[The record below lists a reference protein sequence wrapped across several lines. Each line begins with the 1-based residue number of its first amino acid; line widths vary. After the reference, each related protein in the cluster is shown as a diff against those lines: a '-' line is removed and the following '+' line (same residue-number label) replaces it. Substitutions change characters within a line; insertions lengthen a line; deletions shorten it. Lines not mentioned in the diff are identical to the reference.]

1 MPFIRPAYALC
12 ALSLFAIA
20 GHAQTTTPAVST
32 VVAFNISNP
41 YGNLVRAADGA
52 LYGVAAPAT
61 AVAGGIVYRSAIDGS
76 DVKTIYQLTPDDA
89 FTPQGGLLIG
99 SDGLLYGTTKYGR
112 AGEANSTGTIFRL
125 STSGTGFTVLHRFQ
139 ASPAATSDFSVI
151 NTDGALPEAELIEGT
166 DGYLY
171 GVARAGG
178 PNGRGSI
185 FKIAKDGNGFAVLHT
200 FAANTSTTAGQ
211 VVNVDGAHPV
221 GQLVQGADGY
231 LYGTTSAGGTNGN
244 GTVFRIAF
252 DGAGFQVLRQFSATV
267 KDAETGFAENSDGA
281 APQAGLTN
289 GNDGLLYGVTSSGG
303 TNGLGVIFSI
313 TPDGSTY
320 TVMHTFAGPDGAA
333 PSAELL
339 LGSDGKL
346 YAATAA
352 GGVDSNGET
361 TSFGTIFSIDRA
373 GTGFARLYSFDG
385 SDGTTPATKLL
396 EISSGR
402 FIGTASAGG
411 RCGYGT
417 IYNYSA
423 AGDEVDGNTK
433 CGSSNNNDNGG
444 GSTGAGFLVLLGGLA
459 WARRRLR

>member
-20 GHAQTTTPAVST
+20 THAQTTTPAVST
-32 VVAFNISNP
+32 VLAFNISNP
-41 YGNLVRAADGA
+41 YGNLVRAADGV

-76 DVKTIYQLTPDDA
+76 NVKTIYQLTPDDA
-89 FTPQGGLLIG
+89 YTPQGGLLIG

-125 STSGTGFTVLHRFQ
+125 STAGTGFTVLHRFQ
-139 ASPAATSDFSVI
+139 ASAAANSDFSVI

-171 GVARAGG
+171 GVTRAGG
-178 PNGRGSI
+178 PNGRGAI
-185 FKIAKDGNGFAVLHT
+185 FKMAKDGTGFAVLHT
-200 FAANTSTTAGQ
+200 FAANTATTVGQ
-211 VVNVDGAHPV
+211 VVNADGAHPV

-231 LYGTTSAGGTNGN
+231 FYGTTSAGGTNGN

-267 KDAETGFAENSDGA
+267 IDATTGFAENADGA
-281 APQAGLTN
+281 APLAGLTN
-289 GNDGLLYGVTSSGG
+289 GNDGLLYGVTRSGG
-303 TNGLGVIFSI
+303 TNGLGVIFSM

-320 TVMHTFAGPDGAA
+320 TVMHTFDGPDGAV
-333 PSAELL
+333 PSGELL

-346 YAATAA
+346 YGATSA
-352 GGVDSNGET
+352 GGVNSNGET
-361 TSFGTIFSIDRA
+361 TAFGTIFSIDRA
-373 GTGFARLYSFDG
+373 GTGFARLYSLDG
-385 SDGTTPATKLL
+385 SAGNTPTTRLL

-417 IYNYSA
+417 IFNFSA
-423 AGDEVDGNTK
+423 AGDKVDGNTR
-433 CGSSNNNDNGG
+433 CGNNNNNDNGG
-444 GSTGAGFLVLLGGLA
+444 GSTGVGLLVLLGGFA